1 MTEPTASRPW
11 PPHVAPALDRW
22 RQGHILDAAAL
33 VSVGPDGG
41 DDPLWA
47 AGARTAL
54 AVSGLPVLA
63 EDPPALR
70 RAMVLSQ
77 GCDLVKTAFPSAT
90 VAPVYDAAA
99 VLTPQQQET
108 ARAGLTWHLVHIT
121 AAWAAGGLWV
131 ADLRMETSVDKT
143 LLAVTEPVEAFGDE
157 TGYGR
162 LAERLAAIRQRPA
175 VPDPTLDHVLN
186 PLRAHLADQRA
197 AGAQPL
203 AGIRELRVQ
212 SDDPVAPTVV
222 TLFVLADDLAA
233 VDGAAWNEAFDVV
246 HAHAADRG
254 ITVAGIDVTTLWDM
268 SAADYLTSAAV
279 SDADSS

>member
-11 PPHVAPALDRW
+11 PLHVATALDRW
-22 RQGHILDAAAL
+22 RQGHILAAAAL
-33 VSVGPDGG
+33 VSVGPNGG

-54 AVSGLPVLA
+54 SVSGLTVLA
-63 EDPPALR
+63 EDPPVAR
-70 RAMVLSQ
+70 PAMVLSQ
-77 GCDLVKTAFPSAT
+77 GCDLVKTTFSCAT

-99 VLTPQQQET
+99 ILTPQQQET

-157 TGYGR
+157 TGYGK
-162 LAERLAAIRQRPA
+162 LAERLAAMRQRPA
-175 VPDPTLDHVLN
+175 VPDPTLEHVLK
-186 PLRAHLADQRA
+186 PLRAHLAHRRA
-197 AGAQPL
+197 AGTQPL
-203 AGIRELRVQ
+203 TGIREVRVQ

-222 TLFVLADDLAA
+222 TLFVVADDSSA
-233 VDGAAWNEAFDVV
+233 VDSAAWNEAFDIV
-246 HAHAADRG
+246 HAHAADHG
-254 ITVAGIDVTTLWDM
+254 IIVAGIEITTLWDM

>member
-11 PPHVAPALDRW
+11 PPHVALALDRW
-22 RQGHILDAAAL
+22 RQGHVLDSAAF
-33 VSVGPDGG
+33 VSVGPDGT

-47 AGARTAL
+47 AGARTPL

-90 VAPVYDAAA
+90 VAPVYDAAT
-99 VLTPQQQET
+99 VLTRQQQET

-121 AAWAAGGLWV
+121 ADWAAGGLWV

-143 LLAVTEPVEAFGDE
+143 LLAAGDPFEAFADE
-157 TGYGR
+157 TGYAR
-162 LAERLAAIRQRPA
+162 LAERLAAVRQRPA
-175 VPDPTLDHVLN
+175 VPDLTLDHIIK
-186 PLRAHLADQRA
+186 PLRAHLAGQRA

-203 AGIRELRVQ
+203 AGVREVRVQ

-222 TLFVLADDLAA
+222 TLFVVADDFSA
-233 VDGAAWNEAFDVV
+233 VDVAAWNEAFEVV
-246 HAHAADRG
+246 HAHAAARG
-254 ITVAGIDVTTLWDM
+254 ITVAGVDITTLWDM